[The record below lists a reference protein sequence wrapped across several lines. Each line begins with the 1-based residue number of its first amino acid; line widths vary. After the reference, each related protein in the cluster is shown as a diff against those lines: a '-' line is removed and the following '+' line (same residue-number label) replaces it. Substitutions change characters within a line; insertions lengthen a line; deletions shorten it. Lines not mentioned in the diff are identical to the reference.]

1 VTIKQIHRRHFCK
14 ALAAS
19 PVALASPMLMRS
31 SFADE
36 VASIVLVSQH
46 GLPYLPLMVMDALSL
61 VQKHAAR
68 LGIATLKPEYKSLG
82 GTQSLIDALLSRQMD
97 FGVTG
102 VPSLATLWD
111 KTAGTANEVRALS
124 AVQSMPFMLVTNRP
138 SIKTIRDFTE
148 QDKIAV
154 PAIKVSSQA
163 ICLQMAAAK
172 EWGDDQYA
180 RLDAYTITRSHPD
193 AAVAVISKSAE
204 IDSHYSVA
212 PYYYYELATEGVHNV
227 LRSYDTLG
235 GPGTNG
241 VMLMSKRFHDANPKV
256 TLAVYA
262 ALSEAHE
269 FINKNAGDAADIYI
283 KTTNEKRSNRGEMTK
298 FIADPDNIWTTT
310 PQQTMTF
317 ANFMHKVGTMKRVPS
332 SWKDLYM
339 PECHDLAGS

>member
-1 VTIKQIHRRHFCK
+1 VI
-14 ALAAS
+14 
-19 PVALASPMLMRS
+19 
-31 SFADE
+31 
-36 VASIVLVSQH
+36 VSQH
-46 GLPYLPLMVMDALSL
+46 GLPYLPLMVMDTLQL
-61 VQKHAAR
+61 VQKHAGQ
-68 LGIATLKPEYKSLG
+68 LGMPSLKPEYRSLG

-111 KTAGTANEVRALS
+111 KTSGTPNEVRALS
-124 AVQSMPFMLVTNRP
+124 AVQSMPFMLVTSKP
-138 SIKTIRDFTE
+138 SIKSIEDFTE
-148 QDKIAV
+148 ADKIAV

-172 EWGDDQYA
+172 QWGDNQYA

-193 AAVAVISKSAE
+193 AALSIMAKTE

-212 PYYYYELATEGVHNV
+212 PYYYYELATAGVHNV
-227 LRSYDTLG
+227 LKSYDTLG
-235 GPGTNG
+235 GPATNG

-256 TLAVYA
+256 AQAVYA

-269 FINKNAGDAADIYI
+269 FINKNADDAAQIYI
-283 KTTNEKRSNRGEMTK
+283 KTTSEKRSNQAEMTK
-298 FIADPDNIWTTT
+298 FISDPDNIWTTT

-317 ANFMHKVGTMKRVPS
+317 AAFMHKVGTMKHLPA

-339 PECHDLAGS
+339 PECHELAGG

>member
-1 VTIKQIHRRHFCK
+1 MLHRRGFCK

-19 PVALASPMLMRS
+19 PAALASPMLVRS

-36 VASIVLVSQH
+36 VSTIVIISQH
-46 GLPYLPLMVMDALSL
+46 GLPYLPLMVMDTLQL
-61 VQKHAAR
+61 VEKHAGR
-68 LGIATLKPEYKSLG
+68 LGIGSLKPEYKSLG

-102 VPSLATLWD
+102 VPGLATLWD
-111 KTAGTANEVRALS
+111 KTSGTPNEIRALS

-138 SIKTIRDFTE
+138 SIKTIEDFTA

-163 ICLQMAAAK
+163 ICLQMAAARQ
-172 EWGDDQYA
+172 WGHDHYA

-193 AAVAVISKSAE
+193 AAVSVMSKATE

-212 PYYYYELATEGVHNV
+212 PYYHYELATAGVHNV
-227 LRSYDTLG
+227 LKSYDTLG

-241 VMLMSKRFHDANPKV
+241 VMLMTRKFRDANPKV
-256 TLAVYA
+256 TQAVYA
-262 ALSEAHE
+262 ALSEAQD
-269 FINKNAGDAADIYI
+269 FINKNPGDAARIYI
-283 KTTNEKRSNRGEMTK
+283 ETTNEKRSSHEEMIK

-317 ANFMHKVGTMKRVPS
+317 AGFMHKVGTMKRLPA

-339 PECHDLAGS
+339 PECQELAGS